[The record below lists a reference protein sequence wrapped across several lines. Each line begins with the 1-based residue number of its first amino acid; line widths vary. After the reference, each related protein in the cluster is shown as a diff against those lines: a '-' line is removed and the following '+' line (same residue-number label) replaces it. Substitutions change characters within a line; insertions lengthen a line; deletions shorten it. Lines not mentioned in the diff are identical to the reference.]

1 MEDFMKKRLELYI
14 HIPFCVKKCLYCD
27 FLSFSSTEVER
38 ECYVSAILEEISQY
52 KGMAR
57 EYVVTSIFIG
67 GGTPSVLESHNMF
80 RIMNGV
86 RQVFEVS
93 DEAEITI
100 EMNPGTIDEEKIKT
114 YKALGINRVSIG
126 LQATNDEELK
136 MLGRIHS
143 YEEFLETYSM
153 VRACGISNINI
164 DLISAIPKQTVG
176 SWELTLDRVIAL
188 NPTHISAYSLIIEEG
203 TPFYDNISDYETWLP
218 SEEAEREMYHL
229 TKRKLIEAGYYRY
242 EISNYA
248 KEGYECKHN
257 LGYWDRVEYLGIGL
271 GAASLIDNVRYS
283 NERDLKTYMNSC
295 NQGKTVRV
303 EEEKLCIES
312 QMEEFMF
319 LGLRKI
325 KGVETLAFEK
335 QFQVKLEEVYQSQ
348 LEELCKQKLLQVDQ
362 YTVALTEKGIDVS
375 NYVLS
380 EFLF

>member
-164 DLISAIPKQTVG
+164 DLISAIPKQTVE

>member
-325 KGVETLAFEK
+325 KGVETMAFEK